1 MPVGSRLPPRRQAL
15 TLSPVREDV
24 TRALEEIRSGGADAA
39 RLLPIVYDELRKLAE
54 ARLARERPGQ
64 TLQATALV
72 HEAYLRLL
80 GPDALKE
87 VRWDGRAH
95 FFAAAAEAMRRILI
109 DRARARAAL
118 KRGGRGGESADEVRG
133 RAGAI
138 SLDAVADLADTD
150 PGAMLE
156 LSAALD
162 AFARFD
168 PTKAE
173 LVKLRFFCGLT
184 LEQSAGVLGI
194 SPATADRH
202 WAFARAWL
210 FRRVSEENHR
220 GDEAGEGGSTH

>member
-80 GPDALKE
+80 DQ
-87 VRWDGRAH
+87 RRTDWQDRRH
-95 FFAAAAEAMRRILI
+95 FLAIAATTMRRILI